1 MSVGAMV
8 QKDFHFFSGK
18 KRGEKKFGNAVFYAA
33 ADCVH
38 GAAGACLHPAA
49 SGDCVRYVTAESH
62 RETRNLHLAINL
74 SDLNCALT
82 PSDLNCTVSAG
93 ARQPMRHEVPSAWYI

>member
-1 MSVGAMV
+1 MNKNKNKTFSFSFFVPGYVG
-8 QKDFHFFSGK
+8 
-18 KRGEKKFGNAVFYAA
+18 FYAP

-62 RETRNLHLAINL
+62 RETRNLHLAIN
-74 SDLNCALT
+74 

>member
-1 MSVGAMV
+1 MLPTKMAPRL
-8 QKDFHFFSGK
+8 FFPLPFFFK
-18 KRGEKKFGNAVFYAA
+18 KIGYVVVHAA

-49 SGDCVRYVTAESH
+49 SGDCVHYITAESH
-62 RETRNLHLAINL
+62 RERQNLHLAMNP

-93 ARQPMRHEVPSAWYI
+93 ARQPMRYEVPSAWYI